1 MRKVERVG
9 DTALRWALPADAEPR
24 ALLAALKSMG
34 GVIDAV
40 VTESH
45 ACVYYDPNQPPDLSI
60 LVPTWKAV
68 PAPRSVVVRVRYD
81 GEDLTELA
89 ERSDMK
95 KEELISLHHGREYT
109 VKMIGFLPGFAYLRE
124 VHPRIAAPRRAK
136 PRPKVPAGSVATAA
150 GYGGIYPFASP
161 GGWNLLGTAIEF
173 QPFSSEG
180 KATLALGDRVRFER
194 VQ

>member
-1 MRKVERVG
+1 M
-9 DTALRWALPADAEPR
+9 
-24 ALLAALKSMG
+24 S

-45 ACVYYDPNQPPDLSI
+45 ACVYYEPSHPPDLSI
-60 LVPTWKAV
+60 LVPTWKVV
-68 PAPRSVVVRVRYD
+68 PAPRNIIIHMRYD
-81 GEDLTELA
+81 GEDLAQLA
-89 ERSDMK
+89 EQSDMK
-95 KEELISLHHGREYT
+95 KEELISLHSGREYT
-109 VKMIGFLPGFAYLRE
+109 VRMIGFLPGFAYLRE
-124 VHPRIAAPRRAK
+124 VHPRIVAPRRST
-136 PRPKVPAGSVATAA
+136 PRPKVPAGTVATAA

-173 QPFSSEG
+173 RPFSDDG